1 MVTKK
6 QILAQL
12 KELTDLIKS
21 DEFNRL
27 KNDSEELKRIKALLP
42 SIKFKIKDLNY
53 FEEEKIF
60 QIRYELPVIN
70 LQLDENGNPNKNDFF
85 YSSNV
90 LEMIS
95 LEDMKK
101 VQDFLERI
109 KNDIRRKS

>member
-27 KNDSEELKRIKALLP
+27 KQDSEDLHEIRTLL
-42 SIKFKIKDLNY
+42 SNIKFKIKDFNY
-53 FEEEKIF
+53 YKEDNIV

-70 LQLDENGNPNKNDFF
+70 LTLDENGEPNKNDFF
-85 YSSNV
+85 YSVNK
-90 LEMIS
+90 LELIS
-95 LEDMKK
+95 LEDMQKIIK
-101 VQDFLERI
+101 FLEKCKLMERE
-109 KNDIRRKS
+109 